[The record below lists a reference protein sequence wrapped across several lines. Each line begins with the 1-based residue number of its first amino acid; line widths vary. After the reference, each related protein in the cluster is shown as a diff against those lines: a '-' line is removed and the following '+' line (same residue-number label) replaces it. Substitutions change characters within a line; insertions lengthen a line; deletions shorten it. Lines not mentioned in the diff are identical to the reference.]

1 MSRHELP
8 LISAAPDFSPPGKIE
23 KTLEFEPGGLPDSG
37 LRTPHAKQRR
47 GGSSTVTT
55 GWQQH
60 QQHQQTART
69 KVRLL
74 LALLASLAEP

>member
-1 MSRHELP
+1 MS
-8 LISAAPDFSPPGKIE
+8 APDFSPLDPPAGK
-23 KTLEFEPGGLPDSG
+23 KRHLSRRLPS
-37 LRTPHAKQRR
+37 KQRR
-47 GGSSTVTT
+47 GGSSTATT

-74 LALLASLAEP
+74 LARLASLAEP